1 MTAVTLTPIRVARC
15 CCNIRMAFP
24 SPVAQVAQS
33 LGKSEGTI
41 KRDLFD
47 ARKLL
52 RERLEGQR

>member
-1 MTAVTLTPIRVARC
+1 MLQYWADL
-15 CCNIRMAFP
+15 
-24 SPVAQVAQS
+24 SVAQVAQS